1 MANCSTNSNHKMNT
15 EKTMKESL
23 EFGFDEI
30 IQYHVSKGE
39 LHSRSEMKIRSFVN
53 DLLKQTE
60 SSKNRLIEI
69 IDRLNDRTIK
79 PIDQYG
85 PWPVL
90 QLWRGS
96 GTYGTTVELRNSEI
110 NILEENDT
118 AILDMLNGSETISD
132 SLRIKAAK
140 EKHEVKINL
149 DNYPISL
156 LGYYHEYKIDET
168 AFYLAWISYLWQ
180 EVEGHRCG
188 ISAVAIENNS
198 TRIFSLND
206 FLNGNFSTFQQSIN
220 HAIRNYRIN
229 RRKGIIPVQPNTS
242 SSYFPRKLSLVE
254 LYLRASQKEYPYNPF
269 ENYWRYFEKEG
280 KFTEIVTYEFET
292 SIRSGIINDRIS
304 QSAEQ
309 VIKHGDCQ
317 SAIRHLTQFTN
328 QMIFEGWQE
337 KLRPLNMSF
346 KMREET
352 FDYHIWTRVKSMY
365 QLYSITSKS
374 VDEFEIKHGIKLP
387 RSFYHY
393 IRIFNGRQYNSQ
405 DMNFPIDKLYTVHVE
420 KFYTIDELD
429 KISTSLV
436 KKNPNHLWIGELS
449 DERLIGIV
457 VDVNSKLYNR
467 IIISEGENIDTCE
480 YTFDISA
487 KYSQGSP
494 KQPEIFAAEENDSI
508 FLKQR
513 IDEGWDFN
521 KSYKHQTAI
530 RQAAE
535 YNSHEALEV
544 LLEAGARMKTN
555 NHREKTYIYD
565 KRTMDILDRYHR
577 DE

>member
-110 NILEENDT
+110 NILD
-118 AILDMLNGSETISD
+118 
-132 SLRIKAAK
+132 
-140 EKHEVKINL
+140 
-149 DNYPISL
+149 
-156 LGYYHEYKIDET
+156 
-168 AFYLAWISYLWQ
+168 
-180 EVEGHRCG
+180 
-188 ISAVAIENNS
+188 S